1 MSLIERR
8 SEIPSRTIHEI
19 VDWTEFAN
27 CKGKMKLFFAPRA
40 ERPEARERREFKA
53 HKLCAECIVQ
63 NTCRSYARDNHEYGY
78 WGGENEEDRHLA
90 GFTIAAPIGIRARGT
105 RLELKSS

>member
-1 MSLIERR
+1 MSLVERR
-8 SEIPSRTIHEI
+8 SEVPSRTIHEI
-19 VDWTEFAN
+19 VDWMEFAN

-53 HKLCAECIVQ
+53 HKLCAECAVQ
-63 NTCRSYARDNHEYGY
+63 LTCQSYARDNREYGY

-105 RLELKSS
+105 GSELKAS

>member
-1 MSLIERR
+1 MSLIERQN
-8 SEIPSRTIHEI
+8 EVLSRTIHES
-19 VDWTEFAN
+19 VDWTQFAN

-53 HKLCAECIVQ
+53 RKLCAECPVQ
-63 NTCRSYARDNHEYGY
+63 SDCQSYARDNREYGY

-90 GFTIAAPIGIRARGT
+90 GFTIAAPIGIRARGARSIVT
-105 RLELKSS
+105 SS